1 MYYLSNFGLLL
12 FFLVLGVRHVTR
24 YVNQLGY
31 IFGFFFFQQ
40 RLLNL
45 GVHVMGMFMSH
56 PCHLRHSQV
65 LSVML
70 RLTQACALY
79 RDMPNLLW
87 KRQATHSI
95 SRLLSTVESC
105 PSFQVK
111 LSTVSTGH
119 LSQCKCIL
127 MPVSLSVLQV
137 ITLLQI
143 LATRRSLNAIP
154 AFCATSQ

>member
-1 MYYLSNFGLLL
+1 
-12 FFLVLGVRHVTR
+12 
-24 YVNQLGY
+24 
-31 IFGFFFFQQ
+31 
-40 RLLNL
+40 
-45 GVHVMGMFMSH
+45 
-56 PCHLRHSQV
+56 
-65 LSVML
+65 ML
-70 RLTQACALY
+70 RLTQAGALY

-95 SRLLSTVESC
+95 SRLLPTVESC

-119 LSQCKCIL
+119 LSQCKYIL

-137 ITLLQI
+137 ITLLRI

-154 AFCATSQ
+154 AFCATSQWIRRISMHSGIISPPSFSPRTGLAFGASFNDCPRFCHHGHTQKDTTWVS